1 MELLATLHF
10 YGSGTKTSLQ
20 FVVDMGNSDCEFLG
34 FRGFSRAMP
43 TLKAATSS

>member
-20 FVVDMGNSDCEFLG
+20 FVVDMGNSDW
-34 FRGFSRAMP
+34 GFSRAMP